1 MTPGFSC
8 FQKHNVNLW
17 ELNNMIHHGN
27 PVDVCATLFRL
38 FHVVLHRLNRC
49 EVTRCN
55 VGIAKDYT
63 HIHLLSVLSAAV
75 LTWGLTLAFAN

>member
-1 MTPGFSC
+1 MTPGFFC
-8 FQKHNVNLW
+8 FQRHSVNLW

-27 PVDVCATLFRL
+27 HVGVCATLFRL

-63 HIHLLSVLSAAV
+63 HTGTLLSVLSTAV
-75 LTWGLTLAFAN
+75 